1 MTLADW
7 RDASIILLALE
18 AIVIGIIYG
27 AAFYYFWKG
36 VRVARAWLR
45 TTGFPQGQRYTRL
58 MKSYTDQYS
67 KKIVRPVVKVETTVT
82 RVSKTAG
89 AIASVPKQ
97 RTRR

>member
-7 RDASIILLALE
+7 RDVSIILLALE

-36 VRVARAWLR
+36 VRIARAWLS
-45 TTGFPQGQRYTRL
+45 TKGFPEGQRYTRL
-58 MKSYTDQYS
+58 MKTYTNQYS
-67 KKIVRPVVKVETTVT
+67 KKIVRPVVKAEATVT
-82 RVSKTAG
+82 RATKTVG
-89 AIASVPKQ
+89 TLASAPKQ